1 MRRWDRLVDR
11 YLEEYEAQGRA
22 AGTIIGLRSELDR
35 CGTWLKNRRPRPRLE
50 EVDSDLL
57 IGYVQSRTAFRAKAT
72 LSGVM
77 SQLRGLGEFLTR
89 EGIWPSNPLRWMRG
103 PKLDS
108 RSRLPRRISRPAMSQ
123 LWEAAATSRYGYSR
137 SLWLTVLAVFYGTG
151 ARRGEVERLN
161 VADWDR
167 DARLLQFDGRKTAWE
182 RRVPVP
188 PLVERCLEAYLP
200 KRQNHLE
207 TLGCA
212 EETALFVNK
221 HGARLAG
228 PSISCGIKSIA
239 RRCDQEQ
246 VTLYHFRHT
255 CASDL
260 LEEGVHLREVQC
272 LLGHQVIGTTMRYL
286 HIADPQLHASVRM
299 HPINNMLKTE
309 GKSHE

>member
-1 MRRWDRLVDR
+1 MRRWDGLVDR

-22 AGTIIGLRSELDR
+22 SGTIAGLRSELDR
-35 CGTWLKNRRPRPRLE
+35 FGMWLKHRRPRPRLE

-57 IGYVQSRTAFRAKAT
+57 IGYLQSRTAFRAKAT

-77 SQLRGLGEFLTR
+77 SQLRGVGEFLTR
-89 EGIWPSNPLRWMRG
+89 EGIWASNPLRWMKG
-103 PKLDS
+103 PKLDP

-123 LWEAAATSRYGYSR
+123 LWEAAATSRYSNSR
-137 SLWLTVLAVFYGTG
+137 WLWLTVLGVFYGTG
-151 ARRGEVERLN
+151 ARRGEVQRLN

-167 DARLLQFDGRKTAWE
+167 EGGLLHFDGRKTSWE

-188 PLVERCLEAYLP
+188 PLVQQCLEAYLP

-207 TLGCA
+207 SLGCS

-221 HGARLAG
+221 YGARLSG
-228 PSISCGIKSIA
+228 PSISGGIKSIA
-239 RRCDQEQ
+239 RRCEQDQ

-260 LEEGVHLREVQC
+260 LEDGVHLRKVQC

-309 GKSHE
+309 ARNHE